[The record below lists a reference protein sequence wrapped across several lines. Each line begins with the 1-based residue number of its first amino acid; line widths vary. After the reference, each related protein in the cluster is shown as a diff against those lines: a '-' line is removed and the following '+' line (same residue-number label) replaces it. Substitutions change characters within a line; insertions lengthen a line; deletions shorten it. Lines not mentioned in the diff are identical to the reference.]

1 MRLGEPDQRELGVGF
16 TTMRPAC
23 DTEVNAHLVC
33 RMSPTKQGTV
43 SCDGVAFD
51 ADGVLFDSTDSVVAA
66 WSEVCA
72 RYGLGIERV
81 LVHGIP
87 AQAILSAWLRPE
99 DVPTAVGLLEDREV
113 ELAAQ
118 VEPLPGAARLLA
130 DLPNDRCAIVTSASR
145 RLLLARLGGSGLSA
159 PDVLITADDV
169 ALGKPDPEAY
179 TAAAAQLRVP
189 ARGLVVFEDAPAG
202 LRAARDAGAV
212 TVGLTT
218 THAPNDLPA
227 DYHIPNLSAARIA
240 SLEPL
245 ALALS

>member
-1 MRLGEPDQRELGVGF
+1 MRHCGECPPGLPNEPNRAGNGFLRWRRVRCRWRALRLDRRGCCRVDRGLRTVRSGYRAGAGSRDSCPGDLVG
-16 TTMRPAC
+16 
-23 DTEVNAHLVC
+23 L
-33 RMSPTKQGTV
+33 
-43 SCDGVAFD
+43 
-51 ADGVLFDSTDSVVAA
+51 AA
-66 WSEVCA
+66 
-72 RYGLGIERV
+72 
-81 LVHGIP
+81 
-87 AQAILSAWLRPE
+87 PE

-145 RLLLARLGGSGLSA
+145 RLLLARLSGSGLSA

-179 TAAAAQLRVP
+179 TAAAAQLGVP

-218 THAPNDLPA
+218 THAPDDLEA
-227 DYHIPNLSAARIA
+227 DYHIPNLSAARMA
-240 SLEPL
+240 SLDPL